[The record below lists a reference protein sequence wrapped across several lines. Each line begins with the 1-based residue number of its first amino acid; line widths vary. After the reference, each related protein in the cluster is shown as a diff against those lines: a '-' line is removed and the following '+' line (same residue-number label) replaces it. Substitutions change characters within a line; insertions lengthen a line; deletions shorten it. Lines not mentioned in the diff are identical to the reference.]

1 MPAISP
7 AVAFK
12 PIIQEL
18 QEEIYLTYQFF
29 EKAENNRS
37 TLAWFNTLVNMVR
50 IVARLKTEWVLRYL
64 PAPDLQ
70 FVSQHIHSLIRH
82 DSSNYGI
89 TRDVDSFREKCE
101 KSDFNSPIFLEPLY
115 ASLSEPAYPYISPR
129 QWVVLEPLIPPW
141 GHAGKRGRP
150 PVDPRELLDAI
161 FWKFAHHA
169 RWQDLPVGYPP
180 MLSCRRYYRR
190 LFLSGRLATLY
201 SALYQ
206 DLHARG
212 KVDLP
217 TCVERGCFTIT
228 ENKVTLRL
236 GLDETWQMRT
246 ALLLVQQGFQ
256 VFRRFRREKV
266 QKRRRRFPSFRM
278 FLKKKALQNRLA
290 SREEEFSFTPID
302 LSNLGPKRRK

>member
-1 MPAISP
+1 
-7 AVAFK
+7 
-12 PIIQEL
+12 
-18 QEEIYLTYQFF
+18 
-29 EKAENNRS
+29 
-37 TLAWFNTLVNMVR
+37 
-50 IVARLKTEWVLRYL
+50 
-64 PAPDLQ
+64 
-70 FVSQHIHSLIRH
+70 
-82 DSSNYGI
+82 
-89 TRDVDSFREKCE
+89 
-101 KSDFNSPIFLEPLY
+101 
-115 ASLSEPAYPYISPR
+115 
-129 QWVVLEPLIPPW
+129 
-141 GHAGKRGRP
+141 
-150 PVDPRELLDAI
+150 LLDAI